1 MEIKKIEFY
10 DYDKAIEYTWKY
22 EKPKYVSNMEKE
34 KIFYENFSKYNLL
47 DGTITYYGAFEND
60 KIIGII
66 GYHQNKVLFIYSDDL
81 MIQNELLISILAARE
96 NVPFP
101 IIFEI
106 IIMEIAF
113 ELIRE
118 AGLRIPSPIGPTI
131 RNCWSPSSW
140 SSSCKCWYC

>member
-34 KIFYENFSKYNLL
+34 KIFYENFIKYNLL

-66 GYHQNKVLFIYSDDL
+66 GYHQNKILFIYSDDL
-81 MIQNELLISILAARE
+81 IIQNELLISILNE
-96 NVPFP
+96 LKQEYYYEILLSKKIKSKKINQTLEKTKNKEYPLKY
-101 IIFEI
+101 II
-106 IIMEIAF
+106 
-113 ELIRE
+113 R
-118 AGLRIPSPIGPTI
+118 T
-131 RNCWSPSSW
+131 
-140 SSSCKCWYC
+140 

>member
-66 GYHQNKVLFIYSDDL
+66 GYHQNKILFIYSDDL
-81 MIQNELLISILAARE
+81 IIQNELLISILNE
-96 NVPFP
+96 LKQEYYY
-101 IIFEI
+101 EI
-106 IIMEIAF
+106 LLSKKIKSKKINQTLEKTKNKQYP
-113 ELIRE
+113 LKYVIR
-118 AGLRIPSPIGPTI
+118 T
-131 RNCWSPSSW
+131 
-140 SSSCKCWYC
+140 

>member
-66 GYHQNKVLFIYSDDL
+66 GYHQNKILFIYSDDL
-81 MIQNELLISILAARE
+81 IIQNELLISILNE
-96 NVPFP
+96 LKQEYYYEILLSKKIKSKKINQTLEKTKNKEYPLKY
-101 IIFEI
+101 II
-106 IIMEIAF
+106 
-113 ELIRE
+113 R
-118 AGLRIPSPIGPTI
+118 T
-131 RNCWSPSSW
+131 
-140 SSSCKCWYC
+140 

>member
-66 GYHQNKVLFIYSDDL
+66 GYHQNKILFIYSDDL
-81 MIQNELLISILAARE
+81 IIQNELLISILNE
-96 NVPFP
+96 LKQEYYY
-101 IIFEI
+101 EI
-106 IIMEIAF
+106 LLSKKIKSKKINQTLEKTKNKQYPLKF
-113 ELIRE
+113 VIR
-118 AGLRIPSPIGPTI
+118 T
-131 RNCWSPSSW
+131 
-140 SSSCKCWYC
+140 

>member
-66 GYHQNKVLFIYSDDL
+66 GYHQNKILFIYSDDL
-81 MIQNELLISILAARE
+81 IIQNELLISILNE
-96 NVPFP
+96 LKQEYYY
-101 IIFEI
+101 EI
-106 IIMEIAF
+106 LLSKKIKSKKINQTLEKTKNKEYPLKF
-113 ELIRE
+113 VIR
-118 AGLRIPSPIGPTI
+118 T
-131 RNCWSPSSW
+131 
-140 SSSCKCWYC
+140 

>member
-66 GYHQNKVLFIYSDDL
+66 GYHQNKILFIYSDDL
-81 MIQNELLISILAARE
+81 IIQNELLISILNE
-96 NVPFP
+96 LKQEYYY
-101 IIFEI
+101 EI
-106 IIMEIAF
+106 LLSKKIKSKKINQTLEKTKNK
-113 ELIRE
+113 EYPLKYVIR
-118 AGLRIPSPIGPTI
+118 T
-131 RNCWSPSSW
+131 
-140 SSSCKCWYC
+140 